1 MVQEPN
7 EWHLSNRR
15 CTEAR
20 DAEREKHRAN
30 SEVDTSV
37 DKEAH
42 RRLQTCKY
50 TQAQTQNC
58 IEPRKS

>member
-1 MVQEPN
+1 MHVNP
-7 EWHLSNRR
+7 HTSS
-15 CTEAR
+15 
-20 DAEREKHRAN
+20 DAERERHRAN

-58 IEPRKS
+58 IDPRKS